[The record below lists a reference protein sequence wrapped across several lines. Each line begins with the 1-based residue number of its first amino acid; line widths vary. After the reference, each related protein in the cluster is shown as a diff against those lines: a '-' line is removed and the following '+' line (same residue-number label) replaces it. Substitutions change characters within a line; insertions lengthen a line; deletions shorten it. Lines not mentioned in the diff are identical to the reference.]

1 MKSVITDV
9 ELLFASDGNAT
20 SNNVHDNDHTP
31 NRSLTHSGTDRNMF
45 HRMKTRFRR
54 RGDTTTLEGP
64 TGVAGFGSGTMMGAW
79 ASAAFGRGDNRKVF
93 KNYFARTSI
102 LLRSS
107 VLF

>member
-9 ELLFASDGNAT
+9 ELLFASDENAT
-20 SNNVHDNDHTP
+20 SDNVHNNDHDPIT
-31 NRSLTHSGTDRNMF
+31 NLTHSSNDRNMF
-45 HRMKTRFRR
+45 QRMKTRFRR

-93 KNYFARTSI
+93 KNYFARNSII
-102 LLRSS
+102 LLSS
-107 VLF
+107 I

>member
-9 ELLFASDGNAT
+9 ELLFTSDENVAPD
-20 SNNVHDNDHTP
+20 NVHDNDHTP
-31 NRSLTHSGTDRNMF
+31 IRNITHSSNDRNMF

-107 VLF
+107 V

>member
-9 ELLFASDGNAT
+9 ELLFTSDENVT
-20 SNNVHDNDHTP
+20 SDNVHDHTP
-31 NRSLTHSGTDRNMF
+31 IRNLTHSSNDRNMF

-79 ASAAFGRGDNRKVF
+79 SSAAFGRGDNRKVF
-93 KNYFARTSI
+93 KNYFARNSII
-102 LLRSS
+102 LLSTI
-107 VLF
+107 